1 MQWPE
6 LSPETKLRPD
16 SFPSS
21 FHYKMKNSIR
31 LILAIVA
38 VLAANAPASAAA
50 QGSGDLSGQTL
61 SPGDQIR
68 IVVYKDPDLS
78 CDCFVGANGTMI
90 HPLYREV
97 PVTGVPLTVV
107 EERIRVFLSKYK
119 QTPQFVIQ
127 PLVKIVVRGEVR
139 QPNIYSVPPE
149 TTIAQ
154 AVQLAGGVSDN
165 GRLDRVAVIRDR
177 QTINIDLSKPDAEAN
192 MLQIRSND
200 QVVIGRKRQPVM
212 QYISPVMSS
221 LGFVLTLVNI
231 LTR

>member
-1 MQWPE
+1 
-6 LSPETKLRPD
+6 
-16 SFPSS
+16 
-21 FHYKMKNSIR
+21 MKNSIR
-31 LILAIVA
+31 LTLA
-38 VLAANAPASAAA
+38 LAALFAANVPAGAHAQDAA
-50 QGSGDLSGQTL
+50 SQTL
-61 SPGDQIR
+61 TPGDQIR
-68 IVVYKDPDLS
+68 IVVYKDPDLT
-78 CDCFVGANGTMI
+78 CDCTVGANGTII

-127 PLVKIVVRGEVR
+127 ALVKIVVRGEAR

-154 AVQLAGGVSDN
+154 AVQLAGGATDN
-165 GRLDRVAVIRDR
+165 GRLDKIVVIRDR
-177 QTINIDLSKPDAEAN
+177 QSINIDLSRPDAEAN

-200 QVVIGRKRQPVM
+200 QIVIGRKRQPVM
-212 QYISPVMSS
+212 QYISPIMSS
-221 LGFVLTLVNI
+221 AGFIITLVNI